1 MTRVIPRNPTL
12 PTKKTHVLT
21 TFWDK
26 RSTVTIKVFEGE
38 RSETKDCRFLGQ
50 LQLSGIPAASIWN
63 WGRRDIEV
71 TLEVDEYGAS
81 SGWRRRTRGR
91 LSPEDMDRMARE
103 GWALQARDEL
113 QAYVRSVMDVV
124 DGKMEAAVT
133 KARGWFDVN
142 LVAGKEDYEENL
154 RELVD
159 VCYPVVSAVQ
169 QRFPG
174 GHDDD
179 EL

>member
-1 MTRVIPRNPTL
+1 MR
-12 PTKKTHVLT
+12 
-21 TFWDK
+21 
-26 RSTVTIKVFEGE
+26 
-38 RSETKDCRFLGQ
+38 C
-50 LQLSGIPAASIWN
+50 SIWN

-71 TLEVDEYGAS
+71 TLEADEHGELRVEATDKR
-81 SGWRRRTRGR
+81 SGKSESAIIDRSGR
-91 LSPEDMDRMARE
+91 LSPEDIDRMARE
-103 GWALQARDEL
+103 WEALLARDEL

-124 DGKMEAAVT
+124 DGKMEPEEAAAVEAAVT

-142 LVAGKEDYEENL
+142 PVAGKDYEENL

-159 VCYPVVSAVQ
+159 VCYPVVSAVH